1 MGSLKAGKMGVVKSG
16 EGGHVYP
23 AHAVQELRAAI
34 KVQSNIFF
42 KKNND
47 YIQIKNIKEVNIT
60 NNFYGPV
67 EKVINTENFFED
79 NKFSEDQKIKIS
91 DELIKLKGEP
101 DKEKKESKLNKF
113 IQEWGGTITD
123 LGMTM
128 IKKVIE

>member
-1 MGSLKAGKMGVVKSG
+1 MGVVKSG